1 MRRPATIPREC
12 PARARVWG
20 WFAVVLWILGVE
32 VAPNL
37 HLGLHDVLAPHT
49 HGVAAAHGDPDH
61 GHDHWFELD
70 LDVHGHDHG
79 HAADHDHAVEHDHG
93 HAADHDHAV
102 EHVHDRRDVADAGPH
117 GPEFAGVRV
126 AAEDLEHAAG
136 ADDARVAVPAR
147 AVASRLDPDHGA
159 HDLLHRGIAI
169 ACPPL
174 AALSVAQADVIVLA
188 PLHPRSDRPFTRA
201 LGRPRARGPPP
212 SSSCHA
218 VHRTA

>member
-1 MRRPATIPREC
+1 M
-12 PARARVWG
+12 
-20 WFAVVLWILGVE
+20 VLWILGVE

-49 HGVAAAHGDPDH
+49 HGIAAHDGSDH

-70 LDVHGHDHG
+70 LDAHAADHGHDHG
-79 HAADHDHAVEHDHG
+79 HDHG
-93 HAADHDHAV
+93 EATDP
-102 EHVHDRRDVADAGPH
+102 GPH

-126 AAEDLEHAAG
+126 AAEDVEHAAG
-136 ADDARVAVPAR
+136 ADDARDLAPAR
-147 AVASRLDPDHGA
+147 AIVSRFDPDHGD

-174 AALSVAQADVIVLA
+174 ATPSVAQAPVVALA
-188 PLHPRSDRPFTRA
+188 QLHLRSDRPFTRA

-212 SSSCHA
+212 SRLHHA
-218 VHRTA
+218 VDPTA